1 MYCQLELVCL
11 SIIFLLFFLSDDVPT
26 AVCSFSDAE
35 RAPVSLSQGTRKHD
49 STLGRSL
56 YITATQ
62 FRTRAHKKITN
73 KNKNKKH
80 SLTYAHTDNTVAK
93 LSTDRTNIHFRSI
106 NTFSKSSNLVIFVF
120 NDMLLKK
127 VTRTISP

>member
-62 FRTRAHKKITN
+62 FRTRAQ
-73 KNKNKKH
+73 KNKNKKQKTKTTH
-80 SLTYAHTDNTVAK
+80 
-93 LSTDRTNIHFRSI
+93 
-106 NTFSKSSNLVIFVF
+106 
-120 NDMLLKK
+120 
-127 VTRTISP
+127 